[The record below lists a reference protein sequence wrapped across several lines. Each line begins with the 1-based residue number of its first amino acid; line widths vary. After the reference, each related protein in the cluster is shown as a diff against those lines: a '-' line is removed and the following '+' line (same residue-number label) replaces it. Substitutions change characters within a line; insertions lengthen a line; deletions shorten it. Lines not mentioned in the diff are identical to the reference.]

1 LVALLLPAVQAARES
16 ARRTQCLNQM
26 KQLAL
31 ACHIYESTWG
41 HFPAGVK
48 TAIESSATENCGV
61 IGTPHYN
68 LGGFAPWTVSILPH
82 LDEQPRFDAFDMD
95 QPFFGHYPGTGTAGD
110 PNETEQLRPLDK
122 FKCPSN
128 GSFAADDPANSY
140 YGVMGGGVHALPQY
154 DGCSSVGTQR
164 VYFYNGIFYNNSDM
178 RIGQIT
184 DGTSNTYLLGETK
197 YHQLKVSH
205 PDWYESW
212 SSSIFIAPDQGG
224 GTLYC
229 NIAATLV
236 GINALDCDPELLNC
250 HQHVTRGFGS
260 YHPGG
265 CLFAMGD
272 ASVDF
277 VSEDIDLLL
286 YQSYGSRNEGG
297 SHDLPQ
303 RGGPTR

>member
-1 LVALLLPAVQAARES
+1 
-16 ARRTQCLNQM
+16 M

-31 ACHIYESTWG
+31 ACHNYESTWG
-41 HFPAGVK
+41 HFPAGVS
-48 TAIESSATENCGV
+48 TVIESSATE
-61 IGTPHYN
+61 
-68 LGGFAPWTVSILPH
+68 
-82 LDEQPRFDAFDMD
+82 
-95 QPFFGHYPGTGTAGD
+95 
-110 PNETEQLRPLDK
+110 
-122 FKCPSN
+122 
-128 GSFAADDPANSY
+128 
-140 YGVMGGGVHALPQY
+140 
-154 DGCSSVGTQR
+154 GCSATGGQR

-212 SSSIFIAPDQGG
+212 ASSLFAGINDPGS

-236 GINALDCDPELLNC
+236 GINALDCDPELTNC

-277 VSEDIDLLL
+277 VSEDI
-286 YQSYGSRNEGG
+286 GSDGAGHHR
-297 SHDLPQ
+297 DV
-303 RGGPTR
+303 